1 MLSGFFLMTMRFFL
15 SRLLPFGLV
24 FRRLPASTWDGKVIF
39 RLQVKRI
46 GIRHGASQDG
56 ALQGDDLPSRSLGR
70 LKDDGAALIDLG
82 SGMSVKSHGTTDDF
96 VARGFVFTRK
106 GIQIALQVFAD
117 PDFQARHGFS
127 ADGSGDGG
135 GGQPRMRWADTGSL
149 PGTHRKMAGSIGEL
163 WQAAI
168 QPLPGREAVRVRTG
182 AAAGAQG
189 QATQP
194 QCSFQ
199 TSLLAMNRLAPSPAQ
214 AGHGTLG
221 QSTPPGALGGK
232 LEECR
237 NPANCSHFCSHLTD
251 LEPKS
256 PVVTWLLPSMTCRL
270 LSGRSMVRVHQ
281 GAFPESKW

>member
-24 FRRLPASTWDGKVIF
+24 FRRLPTCAWDGKVIF
-39 RLQVKRI
+39 CLQIKRI

-70 LKDDGAALIDLG
+70 LKNDGAALIDLG
-82 SGMSVKSHGTTDDF
+82 SGMSVKSHGTTNDF

-117 PDFQARHGFS
+117 PDFKARHGFA

-149 PGTHRKMAGSIGEL
+149 PGTLRKMAGSIGEL

-189 QATQP
+189 QAAQP

-199 TSLLAMNRLAPSPAQ
+199 ASLLAMNRLAPCS
-214 AGHGTLG
+214 GTGLDTHG
-221 QSTPPGALGGK
+221 QSTPPGRSDEGSKGA
-232 LEECR
+232 EIR
-237 NPANCSHFCSHLTD
+237 LTAHT
-251 LEPKS
+251 S
-256 PVVTWLLPSMTCRL
+256 AHT
-270 LSGRSMVRVHQ
+270 
-281 GAFPESKW
+281 